1 MSVQATIS
9 EKCGAEEPALGEN
22 LQQFGEQLWLIIACA
37 GHSHHR
43 QRARVLRGA
52 AAQEAG

>member
-37 GHSHHR
+37 GHNYR
-43 QRARVLRGA
+43 CQQVWVWRG
-52 AAQEAG
+52 ERRKRLM